1 MGSLGFWLMVAI
13 FALILACLIEM
24 ALRWAGREIRR
35 HVDAALSGGQ
45 TDVQAPANTDTPIYA
60 QLRHEDRLGGDAA

>member
-13 FALILACLIEM
+13 FALVLACLIEL
-24 ALRWAGREIRR
+24 ALGWAGRGIQW
-35 HVDAALSGGQ
+35 HVDAALSGAP
-45 TDVQAPANTDTPIYA
+45 DVPAPENTDTPISA